1 MREDSAGDGMA
12 EEGGV
17 DETDEDSEDSL
28 MLTISGLITLTGT
41 SSGARLTQS
50 DHTPTSGPV
59 NAHWQFQRLYLF
71 ESDIPSIEL

>member
-28 MLTISGLITLTGT
+28 MLTISG
-41 SSGARLTQS
+41 
-50 DHTPTSGPV
+50 
-59 NAHWQFQRLYLF
+59 NYAHWHFQWCSSY
-71 ESDIPSIEL
+71 SI